1 MYFLEILK
9 VIFVG
14 IIEGITE
21 WLPISST
28 GHMLLVDEF
37 LKMRMSED
45 FRKMFFVV
53 IQLGAILA
61 VVFIFWD
68 KLWPFK
74 RSTKPGK
81 EGTITVNKKIISL
94 WVRVIIATVP
104 AAIIGLLLDDWM
116 DEHMHKPWIIAIFL
130 ILYGVW
136 FIWVEERNRHRRPR
150 VKKLLKVTYLDAL
163 KMGLFQCLSIIPG
176 TSRSG
181 ATIIGGLETGLSRRV
196 AAEYTFFMGIP
207 IMFGWSVVKLIKFG
221 FHYTFFEFFELILG
235 MVVAFCVSLAVI
247 KFLMDYLKKHN
258 FKLFGY
264 YRIALGVLVLIV
276 FGIKAIA
283 G

>member
-14 IIEGITE
+14 IVEGITE

-37 LKMRMSED
+37 LKMRMRED
-45 FRKMFFVV
+45 FREMFLVV

-61 VVFIFWD
+61 VVFLYWD

-74 RSTKPGK
+74 RSTKKGQ
-81 EGTITVNKKIISL
+81 EGTITVNKKILQL
-94 WVRVIIATVP
+94 WIRVIIATIP

-235 MVVAFCVSLAVI
+235 MVVAFVVSLLVI
-247 KFLMDYLKKHN
+247 KFLMDYIKKHN
-258 FKLFGY
+258 FKLFGF
-264 YRIALGVLVLIV
+264 YRIGLGALVLIV
-276 FGIKAIA
+276 FAIKAIA

>member
-14 IIEGITE
+14 IVEGITE

-37 LKMRMSED
+37 LKMRMRDE
-45 FRKMFFVV
+45 FRDMFFVV
-53 IQLGAILA
+53 IQLGAIIA
-61 VVFIFWD
+61 VIVIFWD

-74 RSTKPGK
+74 KSKKPENKGA
-81 EGTITVNKKIISL
+81 IVVNKKIINL
-94 WVRVIIATVP
+94 WIRVLIATFP
-104 AAIIGLLLDDWM
+104 AAVIGLLLDDWM
-116 DEHMHKPWIIAIFL
+116 DEHMHKAWVIAIAL
-130 ILYGVW
+130 IVYGVW
-136 FIWVEERNRHRRPR
+136 FIWVEEKNRGRRPR
-150 VKKLLKVTYLDAL
+150 VNKLLKLSYLDAL
-163 KMGLFQCLSIIPG
+163 KIGLFQCLSIIPG

-207 IMFGWSVVKLIKFG
+207 IMFGWSVVKIIKFG
-221 FHYTFFEFFELILG
+221 LHYTFFEFLELILG
-235 MVVAFCVSLAVI
+235 MAVAFFVSLLVI
-247 KFLMDYLKKHN
+247 KFLMEYIKKHN
-258 FKLFGY
+258 FKMFGF

-276 FGIKAIA
+276 FGVKAIA

>member
-1 MYFLEILK
+1 MAFFELLK
-9 VIFVG
+9 VILIGVV
-14 IIEGITE
+14 EGVTE

-28 GHMLLVDEF
+28 GHMLLLDQVIKLKSSPEF
-37 LKMRMSED
+37 KE
-45 FRKMFFVV
+45 MFFVV

-61 VVFIFWD
+61 VIYMYWD

-74 RSTKPGK
+74 RQTKDGQ
-81 EGTITVNKKIISL
+81 GTITVNKKIISL
-94 WVRVIIATVP
+94 WIRVIIATLP
-104 AAIIGLLLDDWM
+104 AANIGLLLDDWM

-150 VKKLLKVTYLDAL
+150 VKKLLKVTYLDAV
-163 KMGLFQCLSIIPG
+163 KIGLFQCLSIIPG

-235 MVVAFCVSLAVI
+235 MVVAFTVSLLVI
-247 KFLMDYLKKHN
+247 KFLMDYIKKHN

-264 YRIALGVLVLIV
+264 YRIVLGALVLIV

>member
-14 IIEGITE
+14 IVEGITE

-37 LKMRMSED
+37 LNMRMREE
-45 FRKMFFVV
+45 FREMFLVV

-61 VVFIFWD
+61 VIVIYWE

-74 RSTKPGK
+74 KAANPESGAKVN
-81 EGTITVNKKIISL
+81 VNKKIISL
-94 WVRVIIATVP
+94 WIRVIIATIP
-104 AAIIGLLLDDWM
+104 AGIIGILLDDWV
-116 DEHMHKPWIIAIFL
+116 DEHMHKSWIIAIAL
-130 ILYGVW
+130 IVYGAW
-136 FIWVEERNRHRRPR
+136 FIWIEERNKNKKPR
-150 VKKLLKVTYLDAL
+150 VKKLLQLSYIDAL
-163 KMGLFQCLSIIPG
+163 KIGLFQCLSIIPG

-207 IMFGWSVVKLIKFG
+207 IMLGWSLVKIIKFG
-221 FHYTFFEFFELILG
+221 FHYSFFEFFELILG
-235 MVVAFCVSLAVI
+235 MAVAFVVSLLVI
-247 KFLMDYLKKHN
+247 KFLMDYIKKHN
-258 FKLFGY
+258 FKMFGV
-264 YRIALGVLVLIV
+264 YRIALGVLVLVV
-276 FGIKAIA
+276 FAIKSIA

>member
-1 MYFLEILK
+1 
-9 VIFVG
+9 
-14 IIEGITE
+14 
-21 WLPISST
+21 
-28 GHMLLVDEF
+28 
-37 LKMRMSED
+37 
-45 FRKMFFVV
+45 
-53 IQLGAILA
+53 
-61 VVFIFWD
+61 
-68 KLWPFK
+68 
-74 RSTKPGK
+74 
-81 EGTITVNKKIISL
+81 
-94 WVRVIIATVP
+94 
-104 AAIIGLLLDDWM
+104 
-116 DEHMHKPWIIAIFL
+116 
-130 ILYGVW
+130 
-136 FIWVEERNRHRRPR
+136 
-150 VKKLLKVTYLDAL
+150 
-163 KMGLFQCLSIIPG
+163 MGLFQCLSIIPG

-247 KFLMDYLKKHN
+247 KFLMDYIKKHN

>member
-14 IIEGITE
+14 IVEGITE
-21 WLPISST
+21 WLPVSST
-28 GHMLLVDEF
+28 GHMLLVNEF
-37 LKMRMSED
+37 LNMRMSEE
-45 FRKMFFVV
+45 FKEMFFVV

-61 VVFIFWD
+61 VVVIYWE

-74 RSTKPGK
+74 KSEKPESKGQ
-81 EGTITVNKKIISL
+81 IIINKKIISL
-94 WVRVIIATVP
+94 WLRVIVATVP
-104 AAIIGLLLDDWM
+104 AGLIGLLLDDWM
-116 DEHMHKPWIIAIFL
+116 DEHMHKPWVIALAL
-130 ILYGVW
+130 IVYGVW
-136 FIWVEERNRHRRPR
+136 FIWIEERNRKKKPR
-150 VKKLLKVTYLDAL
+150 VKKLLQLSFPDAI
-163 KMGLFQCLSIIPG
+163 KIGLFQCLSIIPG

-207 IMFGWSVVKLIKFG
+207 IMFGWSFVKLVKFG
-221 FHYTFFEFFELILG
+221 FHYSVFEFLELMIGLI
-235 MVVAFCVSLAVI
+235 VAFLVSLLVI
-247 KFLMDYLKKHN
+247 NFLMDYIKKHN
-258 FKLFGY
+258 FKMFGF

-276 FGIKAIA
+276 FAIKAIA

>member
-14 IIEGITE
+14 IVEGITE
-21 WLPISST
+21 WLPVSST

-37 LKMRMSED
+37 LNMRMTEE
-45 FRKMFFVV
+45 FREMFLVV

-61 VVFIFWD
+61 VVVIYWD

-74 RSTKPGK
+74 KSEKDSSGS
-81 EGTITVNKKIISL
+81 GIMVNKKIINL
-94 WVRVIIATVP
+94 WLRVIVATVP
-104 AAIIGLLLDDWM
+104 AGIIGILLDDWM
-116 DEHMHKPWIIAIFL
+116 DEHMHKPWVIAIAL
-130 ILYGVW
+130 IVYGAW
-136 FIWVEERNRHRRPR
+136 FIWIEERNKQNKPR
-150 VKKLLKVTYLDAL
+150 VKKLLDLSFIDAL
-163 KMGLFQCLSIIPG
+163 KIGLFQCLSIIPG

-207 IMFGWSVVKLIKFG
+207 VMFGWSLVKLIKFG
-221 FHYTFFEFFELILG
+221 FHYSFFEFFELILG
-235 MVVAFCVSLAVI
+235 MVVAFVVSMLVI
-247 KFLMDYLKKHN
+247 KFLMDYIKKHN
-258 FKLFGY
+258 FKMFGF

-276 FGIKAIA
+276 FAIKAIA
-283 G
+283 A